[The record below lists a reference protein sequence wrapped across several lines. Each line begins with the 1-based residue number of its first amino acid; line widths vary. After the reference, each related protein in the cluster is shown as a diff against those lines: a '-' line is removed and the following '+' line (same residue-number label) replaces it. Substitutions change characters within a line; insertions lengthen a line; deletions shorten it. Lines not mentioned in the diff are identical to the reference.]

1 MPSEQKI
8 HNFLILAFQYFS
20 FQYFEEAIVSISRK
34 SKYIFISFGGININ
48 INTDKE
54 YFTYS

>member
-8 HNFLILAFQYFS
+8 HNFLILAFQYFP

-34 SKYIFISFGGININ
+34 SKYVFISFRININ
-48 INTDKE
+48 NDKE